1 MEKGTYNGKVTVN
14 GMSEG
19 GYMMLGKRKVILTF
33 SREGSN
39 NGEIQWKIPRIH
51 QKSAYN

>member
-19 GYMMLGKRKVILTF
+19 GYMMLGKRKVLLTF